1 MLTRAKLKEGERES
15 TSYNPEIGRALRRR
29 NMGDDDACTRM
40 EKNFHKIFYQME
52 DKVDKFFADN
62 EKRMKN
68 EKHLKEEDN
77 ASVRKGGG

>member
-1 MLTRAKLKEGERES
+1 
-15 TSYNPEIGRALRRR
+15 
-29 NMGDDDACTRM
+29 MGDDYVCTKN
-40 EKNFHKIFYQME
+40 EKYFHKYFYQMV
-52 DKVDKFFADN
+52 DKVDKLCADN